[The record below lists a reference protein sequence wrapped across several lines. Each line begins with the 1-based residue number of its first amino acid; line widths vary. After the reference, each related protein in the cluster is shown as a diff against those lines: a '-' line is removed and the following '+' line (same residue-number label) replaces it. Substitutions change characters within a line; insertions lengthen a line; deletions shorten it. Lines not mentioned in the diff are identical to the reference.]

1 MKSIK
6 IRIVLLVL
14 VCAMVSAGVC
24 GGVSMIWM
32 QASVNRNT
40 GEIMSM
46 MCDNSANEV
55 NGILSRVEQSVHT
68 LAQLAKQ
75 SLEFNRFKTD
85 AGYVRD
91 YTESLQAAALEFAKN
106 TEGAMTYYIR
116 YNPEFTEPDSGIFGS
131 RSSSRDEF
139 EMLVPTDFSMYDPD
153 DAEHVGWYY
162 IPVRNGRATW
172 MDPYINANINVYMI
186 SYVVPIFVDGVS
198 VGIVGMDIAF
208 DQIESFVGGIKAYDT
223 GKAFLVNG
231 ANEIVFHDQ
240 IAFGTGLSEQGNL
253 ASLDAALSDAGR
265 AGTEIVYHYGGE
277 KKICYYAPLN
287 NGMKFVL
294 TAPEKEIHQEGRTL
308 LWSIV
313 LAGGIAVIFSVA
325 LGYFLSSGIAG
336 SLKRITEII
345 KQNAQLNLKPKA
357 GIEKLCGKKDESGDM
372 ARAVRDMD
380 ERLRNMVL
388 RLEETG
394 KKVFSNAEQIETG
407 SKKVGEMCESNS
419 ATTQE
424 LAAAMQEAAATAEG
438 INHNIGT
445 VNNNAKEII
454 AFSES
459 GEKDAEKILARAE
472 GLSHTTQEAAKRTQE
487 MYEQVRKETDAA
499 IEKSRAV
506 EKINELTKSI
516 LDISSQTNLLALN
529 ASIEA
534 ARAGDA
540 GRGFAVVAEEI
551 GTLANQTQDT
561 VKNIDQIIEEVY
573 SAVKGMAACLN
584 SSTNFLEKTVLK
596 EYGEFMEVAGQYASD
611 AGNYRQNMEDIT
623 RAIHNLGEAI
633 AAISESSDNISR
645 MTGESAQG
653 ISQIA
658 EKTAEIV
665 QEVAEENT
673 LAGMNRESAQGLK
686 EIVDNFV
693 L

>member
-1 MKSIK
+1 M
-6 IRIVLLVL
+6 
-14 VCAMVSAGVC
+14 
-24 GGVSMIWM
+24 
-32 QASVNRNT
+32 
-40 GEIMSM
+40 
-46 MCDNSANEV
+46 
-55 NGILSRVEQSVHT
+55 
-68 LAQLAKQ
+68 
-75 SLEFNRFKTD
+75 
-85 AGYVRD
+85 
-91 YTESLQAAALEFAKN
+91 
-106 TEGAMTYYIR
+106 
-116 YNPEFTEPDSGIFGS
+116 
-131 RSSSRDEF
+131 
-139 EMLVPTDFSMYDPD
+139 
-153 DAEHVGWYY
+153 
-162 IPVRNGRATW
+162 
-172 MDPYINANINVYMI
+172 
-186 SYVVPIFVDGVS
+186 
-198 VGIVGMDIAF
+198 
-208 DQIESFVGGIKAYDT
+208 
-223 GKAFLVNG
+223 
-231 ANEIVFHDQ
+231 
-240 IAFGTGLSEQGNL
+240 
-253 ASLDAALSDAGR
+253 
-265 AGTEIVYHYGGE
+265 
-277 KKICYYAPLN
+277 
-287 NGMKFVL
+287 
-294 TAPEKEIHQEGRTL
+294 
-308 LWSIV
+308 
-313 LAGGIAVIFSVA
+313 
-325 LGYFLSSGIAG
+325 
-336 SLKRITEII
+336 
-345 KQNAQLNLKPKA
+345 
-357 GIEKLCGKKDESGDM
+357 
-372 ARAVRDMD
+372 
-380 ERLRNMVL
+380 
-388 RLEETG
+388 
-394 KKVFSNAEQIETG
+394 
-407 SKKVGEMCESNS
+407 
-419 ATTQE
+419 
-424 LAAAMQEAAATAEG
+424 
-438 INHNIGT
+438 
-445 VNNNAKEII
+445 
-454 AFSES
+454 
-459 GEKDAEKILARAE
+459 
-472 GLSHTTQEAAKRTQE
+472 
-487 MYEQVRKETDAA
+487 RKETDAA